1 MDQEERIIRL
11 EELAYFQEERL
22 RELNEALTAQQQQ
35 IDTLEHRLAETME
48 LARPVTG
55 PRSTICRPTTCP
67 SVTDRA
73 GRQAGKQIYA
83 RGRGK
88 PFCKT
93 VSLSPSHSPAP
104 FPKPL

>member
-48 LARPVTG
+48 LARNLLDQLGQNGNGDPVNDL
-55 PRSTICRPTTCP
+55 PPHYMPER
-67 SVTDRA
+67 
-73 GRQAGKQIYA
+73 Y
-83 RGRGK
+83 
-88 PFCKT
+88 
-93 VSLSPSHSPAP
+93 
-104 FPKPL
+104 

>member
-48 LARPVTG
+48 LARNQRDQLGQTGTGAPVNAL
-55 PRSTICRPTTCP
+55 PPN
-67 SVTDRA
+67 
-73 GRQAGKQIYA
+73 YM
-83 RGRGK
+83 
-88 PFCKT
+88 
-93 VSLSPSHSPAP
+93 PAP
-104 FPKPL
+104 Y